1 MRYLSGGLLVAA
13 LCFAPAAMA
22 DGYGYHKH
30 HHRQHH
36 YGHPKHHVH
45 HHYRHYPPAWGH
57 WKHHHRHSRH
67 VRKEVHHYYAQP
79 SSSLSPGFHVI
90 FPDVYI
96 PWPQPR

>member
-1 MRYLSGGLLVAA
+1 MRYLSGGLLMAA

-22 DGYGYHKH
+22 DGYGHHKH

-57 WKHHHRHSRH
+57 YKRKHHHYH
-67 VRKEVHHYYAQP
+67 HHYAYAYAP
-79 SSSLSPGFHVI
+79 PPGVHVI
-90 FPDVYI
+90 FPNVYI